1 MFYDHGILDGKPLDK
16 LITQYKATGLLPE
29 DAHKILRDIAAA
41 LIHAH
46 RHKIIHSVLNP
57 AIFFVLKNSTAK
69 VLDFGI
75 ARAAA
80 IADISASANEED
92 HTLFD
97 AGSLGRLNTCLCQ
110 LRNAQRRNP
119 DARDDIYA
127 LGCIAYEM
135 FTGQHPF
142 NRKPATEAL
151 SLQLKPKKL

>member
-1 MFYDHGILDGKPLDK
+1 MTMEFLDGKPLDK

-46 RHKIIHSVLNP
+46 RHKIIHSDFKPGN
-57 AIFFVLKNSTAK
+57 IFVLKNSTAK

-97 AGSLGRLNTCLCQ
+97 AGSLGALTPAYASLEM
-110 LRNAQRRNP
+110 LKGETP

-151 SLQLKPKKL
+151 SLQLKPKKLHI